1 MCETVSQSTAAS
13 SSAHQSFHTDNVG
26 VCGREV
32 HGVSGVACDG
42 ISARLISAIPQS
54 VRREGAAVQTHIVR
68 HTHTLTHAM
77 CLTRCTSSQSLGSGI
92 KQFNISRQLQFR
104 SAYAILHTRSLLVI
118 SFPCRSGGTVI
129 QVLYPGSPPGIHNH
143 ILLITLRSC
152 DNVMAVSAVTANNS
166 HRSRSGDSISSAV
179 AGGVPFCRDS
189 VLISTIQIGGG

>member
-68 HTHTLTHAM
+68 HTHTHTCNVSDSVHIIAVARQRNQTIQYITSTAIPL
-77 CLTRCTSSQSLGSGI
+77 CLRHPAHTQFVGNFFSLSFRGYCNPSTLSRLASRYPQSYI
-92 KQFNISRQLQFR
+92 I
-104 SAYAILHTRSLLVI
+104 
-118 SFPCRSGGTVI
+118 
-129 QVLYPGSPPGIHNH
+129 
-143 ILLITLRSC
+143 
-152 DNVMAVSAVTANNS
+152 NNS
-166 HRSRSGDSISSAV
+166 PLLRYCYGCQCRNSQQQSS
-179 AGGVPFCRDS
+179 
-189 VLISTIQIGGG
+189 